1 MKSMKREADIQA
13 DNIKNL
19 MRLVAENPT
28 LPIVPMVDSEIVE
41 DDGHNSWMGK
51 WGNAE
56 IDYVLAIGERIYFKS
71 LDDEGLID
79 GYIDKQYGDV
89 SCTPDGNDLTSEALD
104 KIGDDFLNS
113 LPWEKVIVV
122 WIQPL

>member
-28 LPIVPMVDSEIVE
+28 LPIVPMVDSEVVE
-41 DDGHNSWMGK
+41 DDGYNSWMGS
-51 WGNAE
+51 WGNAC
-56 IDYVLAIGERIYFKS
+56 IDYILTRDERIYIKS
-71 LDDEGLID
+71 EDDEELID
-79 GYIDKQYGDV
+79 EYLDENYGNINYT
-89 SCTPDGNDLTSEALD
+89 SSEHGFQPGDLDIVGENW
-104 KIGDDFLNS
+104 LNS

-122 WIQPL
+122 WILP